1 MATGRNQFDGSP
13 ASSSSSRGGFYATT
27 RCNFGLDEVVRTV
40 KKGPNIGSKFF
51 GCPKWPD
58 TECNFMKWV
67 DCTNGDDLR
76 FQIFERETT
85 IAELE
90 MQKSMLEDKVKR
102 LQGKKGNFE
111 EEVQEM
117 KAEVSQLRIELMRSS
132 RNEYNLTMALFCS
145 WLFFGIVVL
154 MFK

>member
-1 MATGRNQFDGSP
+1 MATRRNQFDGSP
-13 ASSSSSRGGFYATT
+13 ASSSSFKGGLYATT
-27 RCNFGLDEVVRTV
+27 RCNRGLDAVVCTV
-40 KKGPNIGSKFF
+40 KKGPNIGCKFF
-51 GCPKWPD
+51 GCPKWSD

-67 DCTNGDDLR
+67 DCTNRDDLR

-85 IAELE
+85 IVELE
-90 MQKSMLEDKVKR
+90 MQKSMLEDKVRR
-102 LQGKKGNFE
+102 LQGKKGNY

-154 MFK
+154 MCK